1 MMVGGSQ
8 YFMSTKSMWRTRRL
22 NGRKCAESTKRMVPT
37 LACSFVLVI
46 NTWSRTA
53 GNNIITRA
61 GNIEAHYFP
70 LRKNNKENNV
80 IITSVKKIMKLM
92 PFFSHS
98 GPNKVYISLASL
110 LDEIIQKLE
119 IK

>member
-1 MMVGGSQ
+1 MEGNVLKALRGWSQ
-8 YFMSTKSMWRTRRL
+8 RWH
-22 NGRKCAESTKRMVPT
+22 A
-37 LACSFVLVI
+37 VLSLLLI
-46 NTWSRTA
+46 LGA

-110 LDEIIQKLE
+110 LNEIIQKLE